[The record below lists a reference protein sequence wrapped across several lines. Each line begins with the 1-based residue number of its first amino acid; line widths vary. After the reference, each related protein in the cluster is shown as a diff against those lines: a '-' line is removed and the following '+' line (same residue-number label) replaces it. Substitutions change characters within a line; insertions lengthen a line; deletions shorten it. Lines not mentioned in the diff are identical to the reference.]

1 MDIRFSSSAL
11 KYLRDRQVSGI
22 TFYLVDIETTGSIGA
37 VREIGVRLA
46 PPGRPENFKYDRA
59 EGFDIYVD
67 PRLEIT
73 EPILIKKQGFWKLA
87 ALYADGLHFR
97 V

>member
-1 MDIRFSSSAL
+1 MDVRFSSRAL

-37 VREIGVRLA
+37 VREIGVHLA
-46 PPGRPENFKYDRA
+46 PPGRPGNFKYDRA

-73 EPILIKKQGFWKLA
+73 EPVVIKKQGFWKLA
-87 ALYADGLHFR
+87 SLYADGLHFR